1 MMKLLSDRIVWITG
15 ASGAIGA
22 SIAERACTEG
32 AQVILS
38 GRTIEKLEMLTNK
51 LVSDGYSACALLTD
65 VTDQQSIKTAFGQ
78 ILSRFQRIDCLV
90 NSTSVSAFGSFLD
103 LSDETWLE
111 VIDTKLLGYMRCMR
125 AVLPQMK
132 SQGSGS
138 IVNISGRSGRQPTS
152 THLPGACANAAIN
165 VLDKGLADSMIDF
178 GVRINTISPGPIVS
192 ERFEKLQ
199 SMTTG
204 LAGQQVQQFKQA
216 GTPEDVANA
225 TVWLLSDQAKHITG
239 TVMAVDGGATATV

>member
-1 MMKLLSDRIVWITG
+1 MKLLIERVVWITG

-22 SIAERACTEG
+22 AIAERACVEG

-38 GRTIEKLEMLTNK
+38 GRNIEKLEALAAK
-51 LVSDGYSACALLTD
+51 LVRDGHTACAIQTD
-65 VTDQQSIKTAFGQ
+65 VTDQESIQTALEK
-78 ILSRFQRIDCLV
+78 ILGRFARLDCLV

-103 LSDETWLE
+103 LSDHTWLD
-111 VIDTKLLGYMRCMR
+111 VIDTKLLGYMRTMR

-132 SQGSGS
+132 SQGSGA
-138 IVNISGRSGRQPTS
+138 IVNISGRSGRQPTT

-165 VLDKGLADSMIDF
+165 VLDKGLADAMSDF
-178 GVRINTISPGPIVS
+178 AVRINTIAPGPIVS
-192 ERFEKLQ
+192 DRFEKLQ
-199 SMTTG
+199 SMTAEV
-204 LAGQQVQQFKQA
+204 AGQKIQQFKQA
-216 GTPEDVANA
+216 GTPEDVASA

>member
-1 MMKLLSDRIVWITG
+1 MNLLNDRVIWLTG

-22 SIAERACTEG
+22 AIAQRACAEG
-32 AQVILS
+32 AHVILS
-38 GRTIEKLEMLTNK
+38 GRTIEKLDTITAK
-51 LVSDGYSACALLTD
+51 LISDGYSAYALHTD
-65 VTDQQSIKTAFGQ
+65 VCDQQSIKTAFEK
-78 ILSRFQRIDCLV
+78 ILNRYQRIDCLV

-111 VIDTKLLGYMRCMR
+111 VIETKLLGYMRTMR
-125 AVLPQMK
+125 TVLPQMK
-132 SQGSGS
+132 AQGSGA
-138 IVNISGRSGRQPTS
+138 IVNISGRSARQPTT

-165 VLDKGLADSMIDF
+165 VLDKGLADAMSDY

-199 SMTTG
+199 SMTAGVTG
-204 LAGQQVQQFKQA
+204 QKVQQFKQA